1 MAIANLGERG
11 AASAEMQTPALGASE
26 ERYRSLLNSI
36 DVGFCVVEILC
47 DDDGTPVDFRFL
59 ETNPAFE
66 KQSGLIDAVGKCVRT
81 LVPQLEAHWFETYG
95 RVALTGEAIRFE
107 HEARALDGRWFDV
120 YAFRLGAPELRHV
133 AILFTDISVRKRL
146 EQKTQEQANSLVE
159 LNRRKDEFLAMLSH
173 ELRNPL
179 AAIRHAAE
187 LIQMERNPD
196 PMQLEAQELLDRQ
209 VAQLTRLVDDLLDV
223 SRISTG
229 SVQLR
234 IEPVDLC
241 EVVQRAVEIVRPQVN
256 RKGQTLTLS
265 LPDKAVRVLGDGVR
279 LQQVVVNLLDN
290 ANKYTDR
297 SGLLAIELRTEG
309 DASVLCV
316 RDNGMGIEPQLL
328 PRIFDL
334 FTRADQSLTRSQ
346 GGLGVGLA
354 LVQSLVAMHGGKI
367 EVHSALSQGSEFI
380 VRLPVHSSA
389 RERPV
394 AQGTVLRAPA
404 HGRRVLV
411 MEDNPDV
418 ARSIARLLAVA
429 GHDVRVAHDGESGMS
444 VAREFAPEAILVDIG
459 LPVMDG
465 LQVARRIRQEP
476 GLSNVLLIA
485 LTGYGQDSDRQATRD
500 AGFDHHLAKPV
511 EFKTIESILATV
523 DRRPADRPARM
534 DPRQES

>member
-1 MAIANLGERG
+1 VRLRLNRFKL
-11 AASAEMQTPALGASE
+11 SALGVSE

-36 DVGFCVVEILC
+36 DVGFCVVEILF
-47 DDDGTPVDFRFL
+47 DDDGRPVDFRFL

-66 KQSGLIDAVGKCVRT
+66 KQSGLIDAVGQCVRT
-81 LVPQLEAHWFETYG
+81 LVPDLEAHWFETYG
-95 RVALTGEAIRFE
+95 RVALTGESIRFE

-133 AILFTDISVRKRL
+133 AILFTDISVRRRL
-146 EQKTQEQANSLVE
+146 EEETQEQAKSLAE

-187 LIQMERNPD
+187 LIRMDHNPD
-196 PMQLEAQELLDRQ
+196 SMLEAQEVLDRQ

-229 SVQLR
+229 RVQLR
-234 IEPVDLC
+234 IELVDLC
-241 EVVQRAVEIVRPQVN
+241 EVVRRAVELVRPQVD

-265 LPDKAVRVLGDGVR
+265 LPDEPVRVLGDDVR

-290 ANKYTDR
+290 ANKYTDCR
-297 SGLLAIELRTEG
+297 GQLAIELRTEG
-309 DASVLCV
+309 DESMLCI
-316 RDNGMGIEPQLL
+316 RDNGMGIEPQVL

-334 FTRADQSLTRSQ
+334 FTQADPSLTQAQ

-354 LVQSLVAMHGGKI
+354 LVQSLVALHGGRI

-380 VRLPVHSSA
+380 VRLPVQTSA
-389 RERPV
+389 RGHSID
-394 AQGTVLRAPA
+394 QGKIVRAPA
-404 HGRRVLV
+404 HALRVLV
-411 MEDNPDV
+411 MEDNADV
-418 ARSIARLLAVA
+418 ARSIARLLTVA
-429 GHDVRVAHDGESGMS
+429 GHDVRVAHDGASGMS
-444 VAREFAPEAILVDIG
+444 VAREFAPEAVLIDIG
-459 LPVMDG
+459 LPVVDG

-476 GLSNVLLIA
+476 GLGNVLLIA
-485 LTGYGQDSDRQATRD
+485 LTGYGQDTDRQATRD

-523 DRRPADRPARM
+523 DRHAAD
-534 DPRQES
+534 

>member
-1 MAIANLGERG
+1 MKGRDVASGEIQG
-11 AASAEMQTPALGASE
+11 PGLGASE

-36 DVGFCVVEILC
+36 DVGFCVIELLF
-47 DDDGTPVDFRFL
+47 DDNGSPVNFRFL

-66 KQSGLIDAVGKCVRT
+66 KQSGLSDAVGKCVRT

-95 RVALTGEAIRFE
+95 RVALTGEPIRFVD
-107 HEARALDGRWFDV
+107 EARALDGRWFDV

-133 AILFTDISVRKRL
+133 AILFTDISTRRRL
-146 EQKTQEQANSLVE
+146 EQKTQEQAKSLAE
-159 LNRRKDEFLAMLSH
+159 QNRRKDEFLAILSH

-187 LIQMERNPD
+187 LIQMERNSD
-196 PMQLEAQELLDRQ
+196 PIQLEAHEVLERQ

-229 SVQLR
+229 RVRLQVEYLDLR
-234 IEPVDLC
+234 DAVR
-241 EVVQRAVEIVRPQVN
+241 RAIAIVRPQID
-256 RKGQTLTLS
+256 RKRQTLTLS
-265 LPDKAVRVLGDGVR
+265 LPDKAVLVLGDDVR

-297 SGLLAIELRTEG
+297 GGLLTVELRTAGNET
-309 DASVLCV
+309 VLCV
-316 RDNGMGIEPQLL
+316 RDNGRGIEPEVL

-334 FTRADQSLTRSQ
+334 FTQSGQSLTQAQ

-354 LVQSLVAMHGGKI
+354 LVQSLVAVHGGG
-367 EVHSALSQGSEFI
+367 VQAHSALGQGSEFI

-389 RERPV
+389 HERPV
-394 AQGTVLRAPA
+394 DPDSIVRAPA
-404 HGRRVLV
+404 RALKVLV

-429 GHDVRVAHDGESGMS
+429 GHDVRVAQDGESGVS
-444 VAREFAPEAILVDIG
+444 EAREFAPDAILVDIG

-465 LQVARRIRQEP
+465 LQVAMRIRQEP

-485 LTGYGQDSDRQATRD
+485 LTGYGRDTDRQAARD
-500 AGFDHHLAKPV
+500 VGFDYYLAKPV
-511 EFKTIESILATV
+511 DFKTIESTLATV
-523 DRRPADRPARM
+523 ERRTTG
-534 DPRQES
+534 